1 MRTDD
6 QLRERDHLPRLWGRA
21 LRFILVNE
29 MMAAGGP
36 VTVAELV
43 RFIDHAGLPVEG
55 RASKVISDALR
66 WEVRRGRVVRLSRG
80 VYQYRSAPR
89 STARRIRR
97 FARISHRWVSDVTQ
111 GRTPPPTP
119 PDLRLPA
126 WRGIWFP
133 DAAPW
138 WSTGWLWA
146 T

>member
-1 MRTDD
+1 MSTDH
-6 QLRERDHLPRLWGRA
+6 QLRHRHRIPPLWGRA
-21 LRFILVNE
+21 LRFVLVNE

-43 RFIDHAGLPVEG
+43 RFIDHAGFPIEG

-66 WEVRRGRVVRLSRG
+66 WEVRRGRVVRLARG
-80 VYQYRSAPR
+80 VYRYRTAPR

-97 FARISHRWVSDVTQ
+97 FARISHRWLADVGQ

-119 PDLRLPA
+119 PDTRLPA
-126 WRGIWFP
+126 WRGASFP

-138 WSTGWLWA
+138 WSTGWLWGS
-146 T
+146 